1 MDGLKKGFVLSE
13 ESKQE
18 LLDCLDKDAFPQTQA
33 TIFTKRKEDAPEV
46 SRRMRGTT
54 QRVLLHSRMF
64 PEACK
69 QFEEWVGDGT
79 KVGQFDLLVYNKGS
93 KFTPHTDNY
102 SSVKDQE
109 SERPIRGTD
118 RIHSTSTVLYKSDDL
133 VGGDLVLFED
143 TSDTCGR
150 SSELR
155 DSGNVVD
162 LEVGETVLFEPDRWH
177 EVTEVENGTRICL
190 ICWLKH
196 PSSIF

>member
-18 LLDCLDKDAFPQTQA
+18 LLDCLDSDAFLHSQA

-46 SRRMRGTT
+46 ARKMRGTT
-54 QRVLLHSRMF
+54 QRVLLHSSMF
-64 PEACK
+64 PEASK
-69 QFEEWVGDGT
+69 QFEEWIGDGT
-79 KVGQFDLLVYNKGS
+79 KVGQFDLLVYKKGS

-102 SSVKDQE
+102 ASTKDPD

-133 VGGDLVLFED
+133 VGGDLVLYDD
-143 TSDTCGR
+143 TTKTCKR
-150 SSELR
+150 SSELGN
-155 DSGNVVD
+155 GNVID

-190 ICWLKH
+190 ICWLKN
-196 PSSIF
+196 PSSLF